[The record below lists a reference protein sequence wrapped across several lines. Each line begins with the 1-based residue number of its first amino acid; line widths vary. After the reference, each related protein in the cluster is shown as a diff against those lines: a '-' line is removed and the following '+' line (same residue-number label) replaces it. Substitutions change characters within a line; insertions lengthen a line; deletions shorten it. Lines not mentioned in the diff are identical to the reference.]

1 MILKLNGGVDGGA
14 WSGGGTGRVGGAGD
28 VRVGVVMKSA
38 RHGGGALLELRDSTT
53 AGGRARLDVGLGPD
67 VWMVLLVEMGGWN

>member
-1 MILKLNGGVDGGA
+1 MKLNGGVGGGA
-14 WSGGGTGRVGGAGD
+14 WFGSGTGRFGGAGD

-38 RHGGGALLELRDSTT
+38 RHGGGALLELRDGTT
-53 AGGRARLDVGLGPD
+53 AGGRARLDVGLGLD